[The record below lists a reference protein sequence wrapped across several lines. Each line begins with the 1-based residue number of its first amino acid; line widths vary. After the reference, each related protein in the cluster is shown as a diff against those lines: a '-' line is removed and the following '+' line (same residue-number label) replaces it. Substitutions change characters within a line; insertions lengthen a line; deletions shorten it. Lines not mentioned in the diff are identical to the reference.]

1 MKDLSLEDK
10 NAIRDAL
17 SAYCDN
23 YLSRNRAAESLNGV
37 SAATVSTILNSKYTN
52 ISDDMFVRIATQIGF
67 SFEHWALHESETFK
81 DITFVLADAQ
91 LYKNVT
97 WVVGDA
103 GCGKTTAAIDY
114 RKKHRNVF
122 YILCSED
129 MKKSDFVREIARS
142 EERRVGKECRSRWSP
157 YH

>member
-81 DITFVLADAQ
+81 GYYFC
-91 LYKNVT
+91 
-97 WVVGDA
+97 A
-103 GCGKTTAAIDY
+103 GGCPIVQERHLGGRRCRMRKDY
-114 RKKHRNVF
+114 RG
-122 YILCSED
+122 Y
-129 MKKSDFVREIARS
+129 
-142 EERRVGKECRSRWSP
+142 
-157 YH
+157 